1 MIQRSRKLRLGK
13 PIQRKRIERLPLRL
27 HPEKPDRCY
36 TGLTDDLEAR
46 LNKHNEGGCS
56 HTAKYRPWRIETA
69 IAFRS
74 REKAATFETYLKS
87 HSGRA
92 FAKKRL

>member
-1 MIQRSRKLRLGK
+1 LASQSRERELKGFHYVYILKSL
-13 PIQRKRIERLPLRL
+13 IEPG
-27 HPEKPDRCY
+27 RCY

-46 LNKHNEGGCS
+46 LNKHNEGACS
-56 HTAKYRPWRIETA
+56 HTAKYRPWRIETT

-74 REKAATFETYLKS
+74 REKAATFEKYLKS